1 MASLA
6 RLISLFNQCFPRTG
20 VILPIGW
27 LNILHAGA
35 TRPMEL
41 AGVFVEYIIRF
52 RLRRYLLGRLKRG
65 CVYQC
70 TFPSSIV
77 DLHAGLD
84 VESIDTKAKLC
95 TAVLD
100 RIALY
105 KNTACQQIISLENQ
119 CHQIEHMVSGL
130 LHIVRDLIFK
140 Q

>member
-27 LNILHAGA
+27 LDILHAGA

-41 AGVFVEYIIRF
+41 AGVFIEYIIRF

-77 DLHAGLD
+77 DLYAGLGIVD
-84 VESIDTKAKLC
+84 IGDGGADKKLDKPC
-95 TAVLD
+95 
-100 RIALY
+100 
-105 KNTACQQIISLENQ
+105 LELRMLFLFQ
-119 CHQIEHMVSGL
+119 RSASA
-130 LHIVRDLIFK
+130 
-140 Q
+140 